1 MVLPSVFDEFN
12 PVLVDEC
19 KRGSGYLARLAPHET
34 METTSRAFRLKPL
47 TAERAIAFFQ
57 LLSHLQGG
65 PWVNA
70 FTFVD
75 LRWAIFTYYNATL
88 PSATKASAERHVL
101 PCMWSVECRFDLA
114 GIPRLH
120 TGSIKISIAR
130 GKFATHLN
138 CVSGKE
144 TFPAI
149 WLHLAVKHNLIKWQI
164 LGYFNVRSTFIFW
177 NPPKDDLKFN
187 LKQTRLSIHIWTGP

>member
-65 PWVNA
+65 PCVNA

-75 LRWAIFTYYNATL
+75 FIFPSYNATL
-88 PSATKASAERHVL
+88 PSATKASAERHGLDYPV
-101 PCMWSVECRFDLA
+101 CEVWSADLISLESQGFA
-114 GIPRLH
+114 LVYQNILREANSQH
-120 TGSIKISIAR
+120 T
-130 GKFATHLN
+130 
-138 CVSGKE
+138 
-144 TFPAI
+144 
-149 WLHLAVKHNLIKWQI
+149 
-164 LGYFNVRSTFIFW
+164 
-177 NPPKDDLKFN
+177 
-187 LKQTRLSIHIWTGP
+187 